1 MAAKARLV
9 LGEQVGGRLPCSP
22 QGRARHPAHLRELPE
37 GQQQDTGLGFRVQGN
52 LVLKLNLNDIPNA
65 FSSELQTVCGIP
77 KLRFFNVTF
86 QISILP
92 LKFRAQD
99 STRT

>member
-9 LGEQVGGRLPCSP
+9 LGEQGGGRLPCSP

-65 FSSELQTVCGIP
+65 FSSELQTVCGIQ
-77 KLRFFNVTF
+77 KLRFFLMSLSRSVF
-86 QISILP
+86 CH
-92 LKFRAQD
+92 
-99 STRT
+99 